1 MCLQAR
7 CNVQSFCLFSKAHA
21 RAPSG
26 QSSQSLALVIASRVP
41 YPLAR
46 SMNNSAHSL
55 YLHFFSFIPLSPTR
69 RLMLR
74 AQNSNFAP
82 RHTVGANYLF
92 CATDRRALSTG
103 TPNMPLVSPAYNHT
117 VSSVARVLSAARTYH
132 GL

>member
-74 AQNSNFAP
+74 AQNSKFAP
-82 RHTVGANYLF
+82 PAQ
-92 CATDRRALSTG
+92 DRGKLSFLGDGPPGTGNGYYTEQALSV
-103 TPNMPLVSPAYNHT
+103 PCL
-117 VSSVARVLSAARTYH
+117 
-132 GL
+132 